1 MYATLALDGDCE
13 AIRIESVQDDYV
25 VILCR
30 VFEPP
35 NLKVALEAAFDG
47 LVGDDAASSTIDAI
61 VIHVPTGRVIQWVC
75 LVEDENAI
83 LTLKTYDIP
92 IFFTL
97 NGDMMGTGLWWK
109 GVILTGKDIREVGSN
124 TMHVI
129 EEERQ
134 RRSARKQK
142 KKQRLT
148 KRGNSAR
155 ARVKVCH

>member
-1 MYATLALDGDCE
+1 
-13 AIRIESVQDDYV
+13 V
-25 VILCR
+25 VEGC
-30 VFEPP
+30 
-35 NLKVALEAAFDG
+35 D
-47 LVGDDAASSTIDAI
+47 ID
-61 VIHVPTGRVIQWVC
+61 V
-75 LVEDENAI
+75 
-83 LTLKTYDIP
+83 
-92 IFFTL
+92 
-97 NGDMMGTGLWWK
+97 
-109 GVILTGKDIREVGSN
+109 TGKDIREVGSN